1 MIVSRKILLLVAM
14 IMAIHAGASQL
25 VPATAS
31 GFAYVGRV
39 SHTYR
44 PGAVAWTYPGV
55 QIRCTFSGTS
65 AAMKTNSDCGYFMV
79 EVDDIAPHKVQ
90 VMKGDGITR
99 LANGL
104 PEGEHSLTLTYII
117 EGHGK
122 KPTFYGLLL
131 DDGCSLGERPTLP
144 DRRIEFI
151 GNSIT
156 CGYGIEGDGTEKTF
170 LFSKQ
175 NFYYT
180 YAAIAARNLGA
191 QCQVCA
197 RSGIGLYRNYAGKIP
212 EQIMPNV
219 YPHTFYAT
227 QGEQWDFSLFQ
238 PDVVCVN
245 LGCNDTSVGKYDT
258 TRLTEAF
265 KAFTKTLRNYYPQA
279 KIVYLIGA
287 IPVSKR
293 LTDIQAA
300 QDAAIADAASRGD
313 HEVYRMDFTP
323 DDGSLGM
330 GSQGHPSLQRQ
341 ALMGEELTTFLQ
353 QLMGWR

>member
-1 MIVSRKILLLVAM
+1 MTVSRKILLVVAM

-156 CGYGIEGDGTEKTF
+156 CGYGNESIERSDPFEYETE
-170 LFSKQ
+170 
-175 NFYYT
+175 NHYYA
-180 YAAIAARNLGA
+180 YAAITARNLHA
-191 QCQVCA
+191 QHWVVA
-197 RSGIGLYRNYAGKIP
+197 RSGIGAYRNYDGPKTGNP
-212 EQIMPNV
+212 ESNMPAQ
-219 YPHTFYAT
+219 YEY
-227 QGEQWDFSLFQ
+227 
-238 PDVVCVN
+238 
-245 LGCNDTSVGKYDT
+245 
-258 TRLTEAF
+258 
-265 KAFTKTLRNYYPQA
+265 
-279 KIVYLIGA
+279 IG
-287 IPVSKR
+287 
-293 LTDIQAA
+293 
-300 QDAAIADAASRGD
+300 
-313 HEVYRMDFTP
+313 
-323 DDGSLGM
+323 
-330 GSQGHPSLQRQ
+330 
-341 ALMGEELTTFLQ
+341 
-353 QLMGWR
+353 

>member
-1 MIVSRKILLLVAM
+1 MTVSRKILLLVAM

-156 CGYGIEGDGTEKTF
+156 CGYGIEGDGTGKTF

-175 NFYYT
+175 KASDST
-180 YAAIAARNLGA
+180 A
-191 QCQVCA
+191 
-197 RSGIGLYRNYAGKIP
+197 
-212 EQIMPNV
+212 
-219 YPHTFYAT
+219 TT
-227 QGEQWDFSLFQ
+227 QGRFPSKSC
-238 PDVVCVN
+238 PM
-245 LGCNDTSVGKYDT
+245 SIR
-258 TRLTEAF
+258 TR
-265 KAFTKTLRNYYPQA
+265 
-279 KIVYLIGA
+279 
-287 IPVSKR
+287 S
-293 LTDIQAA
+293 
-300 QDAAIADAASRGD
+300 
-313 HEVYRMDFTP
+313 TP
-323 DDGSLGM
+323 HKGSNG
-330 GSQGHPSLQRQ
+330 
-341 ALMGEELTTFLQ
+341 TFRSSSPT
-353 QLMGWR
+353 WCA

>member
-1 MIVSRKILLLVAM
+1 MTVSRKILLLVAM

-44 PGAVAWTYPGV
+44 PGAVTWTYPGV

-65 AAMKTNSDCGYFMV
+65 AAMKTSSDCGYFMV

-175 NFYYT
+175 NFY
-180 YAAIAARNLGA
+180 
-191 QCQVCA
+191 
-197 RSGIGLYRNYAGKIP
+197 
-212 EQIMPNV
+212 
-219 YPHTFYAT
+219 
-227 QGEQWDFSLFQ
+227 
-238 PDVVCVN
+238 
-245 LGCNDTSVGKYDT
+245 
-258 TRLTEAF
+258 
-265 KAFTKTLRNYYPQA
+265 
-279 KIVYLIGA
+279 
-287 IPVSKR
+287 
-293 LTDIQAA
+293 
-300 QDAAIADAASRGD
+300 
-313 HEVYRMDFTP
+313 
-323 DDGSLGM
+323 
-330 GSQGHPSLQRQ
+330 
-341 ALMGEELTTFLQ
+341 
-353 QLMGWR
+353 